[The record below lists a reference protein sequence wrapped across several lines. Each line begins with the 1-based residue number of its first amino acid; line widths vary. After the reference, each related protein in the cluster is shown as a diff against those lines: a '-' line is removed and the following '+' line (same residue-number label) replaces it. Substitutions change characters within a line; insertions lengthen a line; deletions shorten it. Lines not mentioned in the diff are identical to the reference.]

1 MLLDYQNTNIYI
13 IMIVLNNR
21 IVSLKTVF
29 KLYYFRAQKYHRLWR
44 SKSLY
49 EKKEIQSAKKRYN
62 AFSLNF

>member
-49 EKKEIQSAKKRYN
+49 EKRDPICEKKI
-62 AFSLNF
+62 

>member
-1 MLLDYQNTNIYI
+1 MLFDYQNTNVYI
-13 IMIVLNNR
+13 IVLNNR

-49 EKKEIQSAKKRYN
+49 EKRDPICEEKI
-62 AFSLNF
+62 